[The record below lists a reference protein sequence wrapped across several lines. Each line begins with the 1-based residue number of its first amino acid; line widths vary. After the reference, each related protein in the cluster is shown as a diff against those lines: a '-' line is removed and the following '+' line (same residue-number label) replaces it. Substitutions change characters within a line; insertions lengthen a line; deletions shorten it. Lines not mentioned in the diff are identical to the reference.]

1 VTYSFTNDKP
11 IYAQLLDTFIIAIV
25 SGELPSGSKLDSV
38 RDLAL
43 SAQVN
48 PNTMQKAM
56 VELERLELV
65 RTERASGRYIT
76 DNIERI
82 NQMKKELAQK
92 EIETFMT
99 KMKSLGLDKTEI
111 IKLLDSAENEKGE

>member
-1 VTYSFTNDKP
+1 MTYSFTNDKP